1 VGAISYTQISR
12 QDSLQDDPSGPV
24 KTGKLFEAHGS
35 PTTMTE
41 KSGTKQAKESFDM
54 NFAWYVAV
62 NSDNYSSLSRLRH
75 RIKVIKALQRISS

>member
-12 QDSLQDDPSGPV
+12 QDSLQDDPSI
-24 KTGKLFEAHGS
+24 KTGKTFEAHGS
-35 PTTMTE
+35 PATTTE

-62 NSDNYSSLSRLRH
+62 NSGNYSSLSRLRH